1 MRIKYP
7 KHPSGCINHNL
18 NTMKTQIL
26 TTEEIRNSQGRDYN
40 PSTWDEKINRYL
52 KYKDVI
58 FYVSPKSEDGFDY
71 DRYFVEY
78 TLDEGLRL
86 FKSFGYS
93 ESLTSGG
100 FFRLDKEFVS
110 EDGKTIA
117 DVVELAKADKRDEA
131 IALMDYI
138 NNSIFVN
145 IAYGKFYNEETDSM
159 VMIGNCKESRD
170 WMIDRC
176 VKHGLTFTKG

>member
-1 MRIKYP
+1 
-7 KHPSGCINHNL
+7 
-18 NTMKTQIL
+18 MKAQIL
-26 TTEEIRNSQGRDYN
+26 TTEQIIKSQGRDYN
-40 PSTWDEKINRYL
+40 PSIWDEKINRHL

-110 EDGKTIA
+110 IDGKTML
-117 DVVELAKADKRDEA
+117 DVVELAKDNKTDEA
-131 IALMDYI
+131 MALMNDL
-138 NNSIFVN
+138 NNSIFLN
-145 IAYGKFYNEETDSM
+145 IAYGKFYNGKTDSM
-159 VMIGNCKESRD
+159 VVIGNCKESRD
-170 WMIDRC
+170 WMIERC
-176 VKHGLTFTKG
+176 VKHGLTFTKAH